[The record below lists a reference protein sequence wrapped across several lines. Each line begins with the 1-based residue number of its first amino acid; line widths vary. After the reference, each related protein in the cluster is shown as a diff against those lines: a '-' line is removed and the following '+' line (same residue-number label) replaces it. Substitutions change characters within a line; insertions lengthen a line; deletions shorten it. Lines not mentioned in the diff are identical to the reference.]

1 MFRHWWIVPLV
12 SKMLM
17 LVSISAFFMTTDY
30 WPLSTSNI
38 YPLVLNCFFR
48 IRWITDHV
56 LSIYFLIM
64 FALFNVICILFPFY
78 VFMVTHYL
86 GVSHLFMCKIFILN
100 SFYKIFILN
109 NFALPFYAPQ
119 NQEQTAKSKLK
130 NVIPMRKAMMSL

>member
-1 MFRHWWIVPLV
+1 MDSATCVWNADV
-12 SKMLM
+12 SFYL
-17 LVSISAFFMTTDY
+17 SIFYDDY

-38 YPLVLNCFFR
+38 YPLVLNCFFEYAE
-48 IRWITDHV
+48 
-56 LSIYFLIM
+56 SLIM
-64 FALFNVICILFPFY
+64 SCQFTFSLCLHYLMWFAFLFPFY